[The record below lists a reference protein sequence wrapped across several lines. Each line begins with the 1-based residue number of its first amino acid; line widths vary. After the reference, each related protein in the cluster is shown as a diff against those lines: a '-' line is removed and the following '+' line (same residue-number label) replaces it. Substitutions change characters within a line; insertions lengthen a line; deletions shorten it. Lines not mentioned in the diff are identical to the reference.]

1 MNQKFTQGDYVEWN
15 AGGGKSQGT
24 VKKMITEPQEIDG
37 NTIDASSDDPRYLVE
52 NDNTGKV
59 TGHTPEALTTIDS
72 SKKDNSSSSSERQ
85 QLIDDFH
92 DAVNM
97 TAKEIEDW
105 LDTEES
111 KSVGQKDE
119 NGKIKG
125 RESGKE
131 IIEILNKNQSD
142 YTKADC
148 DRMKKVVSYVHRHLA
163 QKPSGDIEHSNW
175 RYSLMNWGN
184 DPLK

>member
-1 MNQKFTQGDYVEWN
+1 MSQKFKQGDRVEWN

-24 VKKMITEPQEIDG
+24 IEKKITEPQEVEG
-37 NTIDASSDDPRYLVE
+37 NKIDASADAPRYLVK
-52 NDNTGKV
+52 NDSTEKV
-59 TGHTPEALTTIDS
+59 TGHTPEALTAIETRQEA
-72 SKKDNSSSSSERQ
+72 SSSSSERQ

-92 DAVNM
+92 EAVNM

-105 LDTEES
+105 LDTKES
-111 KSVGQKDE
+111 QSVGQKDDSG
-119 NGKIKG
+119 NIKG
-125 RESGKE
+125 RKSGKE
-131 IIEILNKNQSD
+131 IVEILQKKQSEYSQAD
-142 YTKADC
+142 Y

-163 QKPSGDIEHSNW
+163 QKPSGDIKESKW